1 MRSSNVTATSNCLRQ
16 ACHRCGALFT
26 PAFRC
31 SICAAV
37 QPLSCLAPP
46 SVRQVETAQEAQTR
60 PSGASET
67 FEFMRRK

>member
-16 ACHRCGALFT
+16 SCHRCGALFT

-31 SICAAV
+31 SICAA

-46 SVRQVETAQEAQTR
+46 SVRQVVTAQEAQTR
-60 PSGASET
+60 PSGASEAL
-67 FEFMRRK
+67 RHK